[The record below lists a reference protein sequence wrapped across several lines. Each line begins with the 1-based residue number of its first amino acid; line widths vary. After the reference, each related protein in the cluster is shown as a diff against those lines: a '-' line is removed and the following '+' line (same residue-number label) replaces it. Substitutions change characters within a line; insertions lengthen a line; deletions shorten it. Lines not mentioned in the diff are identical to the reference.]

1 MNELKFAEISNE
13 ESLKQFIDN
22 RLIELYK
29 SAQPR
34 KIVGFENLGPHKGIV
49 PKETII
55 DNGGAYYKI
64 KNDDYIYLFISLLI
78 KNHITDLD
86 KILNNIY
93 PFLNMYFGKN
103 GDSDLRI
110 AIFNQNTLDG
120 IIPDISV
127 LKQRNAAMCSERA
140 AMAQNI
146 FSFLGIES
154 YYITGEIV
162 KNGEN
167 VPHAFNIIKYNNRYL
182 IYDATTDVPVYN
194 DDKIVGYQFYIQEI
208 DIEKF
213 LSNSQVT
220 ISDYCL
226 EYRNN
231 QYIRKKIGERIYSS
245 WSSINK
251 GYFK

>member
-1 MNELKFAEISNE
+1 MNELKFDEISNE
-13 ESLKQFIDN
+13 ESLKQFIDD
-22 RLIELYK
+22 RLMELYK
-29 SAQPR
+29 NASQR
-34 KIVGFENLGPHKGIV
+34 KIVGFENLEPHRGII
-49 PKETII
+49 PKETKI
-55 DNGGAYYKI
+55 DNGGAYYQI
-64 KNDDYIYLFISLLI
+64 RDDNYIHLFIKLLI
-78 KNHITDLD
+78 KNHITDLN

-93 PFLNMYFGKN
+93 PFLNIYFGKN
-103 GDSDLRI
+103 GDSDLRQI
-110 AIFNQNTLDG
+110 IFDQNTSMG
-120 IIPDISV
+120 TIPDISV
-127 LKQRNAAMCSERA
+127 LKQKNAAMCSERA

-182 IYDATTDVPVYN
+182 IYDASTDVPVYN

-220 ISDYCL
+220 IIDYCL
-226 EYRNN
+226 EYQNN

-245 WSSINK
+245 CSSINK